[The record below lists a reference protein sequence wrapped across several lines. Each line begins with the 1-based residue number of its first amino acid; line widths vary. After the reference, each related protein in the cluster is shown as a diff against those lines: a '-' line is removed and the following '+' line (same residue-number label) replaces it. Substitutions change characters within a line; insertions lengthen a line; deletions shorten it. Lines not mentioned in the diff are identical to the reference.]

1 MWTQSIL
8 FLCYMFPLY
17 TRFSVCFFC
26 LCVRFHFISFHF
38 FVVLFY
44 ILLEDSC
51 EQMNSENSKQSSN
64 SVFLW
69 FIFII
74 PFYFRS
80 ASQFYSIYD
89 SIQEVLISP
98 PISVYHLSFSSLPL
112 MQRHIYSETSL
123 ETNHGLCILER
134 TKMMSNVSMNERGRT
149 LLCGRHPVCFFS
161 PLHVD
166 ACHAF
171 WTNPGDALLNQHG
184 LTRFRGG
191 DYVAPTCIRLMCD
204 QNAHTSIL
212 VN

>member
-1 MWTQSIL
+1 M
-8 FLCYMFPLY
+8 
-17 TRFSVCFFC
+17 
-26 LCVRFHFISFHF
+26 CVRFHFISFHF
-38 FVVLFY
+38 FLFCFIY
-44 ILLEDSC
+44 YWKTVASRWTLKTPSNPPIVFSSHLFLLIS
-51 EQMNSENSKQSSN
+51 
-64 SVFLW
+64 L
-69 FIFII
+69 
-74 PFYFRS
+74 YFRS

-89 SIQEVLISP
+89 PIQEVLISP